1 MSKITIVE
9 GDLIEFTGGNDLSYA
24 KREIINSGSEVVQVG
39 KERGVSYGTNKAAP
53 HIEFD
58 TGIDVIV
65 EFEPLSGYDGEFG
78 IDWLRCDDA
87 GSILKI
93 QNIDI
98 SNLEYV
104 FDDSKLEY
112 TAVATAPVLKDKIK
126 KEYEKVPLKL
136 PYYAPWLSVLPKQ
149 GQIKINMLCKSVIK
163 GEDVSKSTIS
173 FRKNDFYQVTIDGQ
187 TNENIKY
194 KPDGNPKEITINCI
208 KPAPNTN
215 ILAVDENNKITGQI
229 IAKDNTQ
236 TYKLPIRLVCVVKD
250 SPTKETEITKLIAD
264 FGTDKIEDYLN
275 KNSLNQALVQVS
287 MEVDSKYRIAFDDN
301 LWNGTFYNKAGNYF
315 TNRKDPASGKVKYIN
330 DDGEEQEN
338 VDEHIL
344 DKFLRDYKAAFEAD
358 GKKFKGILLFISNIN
373 KDPADLEGG
382 VSRTKPVNFR
392 EAIVF
397 GTNLKDKSSYA
408 HEIGHALGLE
418 HCFWKDADGSNY
430 GPTELAK
437 NEENLNKLKSSIKN
451 NENAKKSN
459 LNGIDSNNEN
469 IRRNKAAKKQ
479 NNAAISERNKEINKW
494 KAEIIKPTY
503 PYKKEALARNEIL
516 KGENN
521 KATATNDQ
529 IDGYIKKS
537 EDSNE
542 DLKETNE
549 KIDKT
554 LKNQGDNLNV
564 YKSNK
569 FKYVKKSTSN
579 IMDYSTKTQSYNQ
592 WQWKIM
598 QNDIKSYYGDIIDNE

>member
-9 GDLIEFTGGNDLSYA
+9 GDVIEFTGGNDLSYA
-24 KREIINSGSEVVQVG
+24 KKEIINSGSEVVQVG
-39 KERGVSYGTNKAAP
+39 KEKGVSYGTNKPAP

-65 EFEPLSGYDGEFG
+65 EFEPLSGYEGEFG
-78 IDWLRCDDA
+78 FDWLRCDDA

-126 KEYEKVPLKL
+126 KEYEKIPLKL

-149 GQIKINMLCKSVIK
+149 GQIKINMLCKPVTT
-163 GEDVSKSTIS
+163 GGDVSKSTIS

-215 ILAVDENNKITGQI
+215 ILAVDENNKIIGQI

-236 TYKLPIRLVCVVKD
+236 AYQLPIRLVCVVKD

-275 KNSLNQALVQVS
+275 QNSLNQALVQVS
-287 MEVDSKYRIAFDDN
+287 MEIDSKYRIAFDEN
-301 LWNGTFYNKAGNYF
+301 LWNGTFYNKVGNYF
-315 TNRKDPASGKVKYIN
+315 TNRKDPAGGKVKYID
-330 DDGEEQEN
+330 DDGEERKNAEY
-338 VDEHIL
+338 EHIL
-344 DKFLRDYKAAFEAD
+344 DKFLRDYKTAFEAD
-358 GKKFKGILLFISNIN
+358 GKKFKGILLFITNI
-373 KDPADLEGG
+373 KKQESDKEGG
-382 VSRTKPVNFR
+382 VSRTQPVNFR

-397 GTNLKDKSSYA
+397 ALNLTNKSSYA
-408 HEIGHALGLE
+408 HEIAHALGLE
-418 HCFWKDADGSNY
+418 HCFWRDAEYKTNLEETKRGIITNKEAVSSRERNIKINQDNIRIHDNNIKEYEAYKKTHPNFYKENPTINKFVTEQKQKALDAEKDI
-430 GPTELAK
+430 K
-437 NEENLNKLKSSIKN
+437 KLKKE
-451 NENAKKSN
+451 NE
-459 LNGIDSNNEN
+459 D
-469 IRRNKAAKKQ
+469 
-479 NNAAISERNKEINKW
+479 
-494 KAEIIKPTY
+494 
-503 PYKKEALARNEIL
+503 
-516 KGENN
+516 
-521 KATATNDQ
+521 
-529 IDGYIKKS
+529 IKK
-537 EDSNE
+537 
-542 DLKETNE
+542 LIKR
-549 KIDKT
+549 
-554 LKNQGDNLNV
+554 QGENLNV
-564 YKSNK
+564 YRSNK
-569 FKYVKKSTSN
+569 YKFKEKSTLN
-579 IMDYSTKTQSYNQ
+579 IMDYSSRRNTYSN

-598 QNDIKSYYGDIIDNE
+598 QNDVKSYYGSFIENE